1 MVPAGGA
8 GTPRLE
14 ADADAAPA
22 GRAAVGS
29 SNDWAQIVEANLR
42 LVVAVA
48 RSYCPEGG
56 PRLLELIQEGNLG
69 LIEAVDRYDTTR
81 GSRFASYA
89 SWCIRG
95 RILEAPD
102 GDRHLRARRAA
113 HETRRAAPLRTA
125 LEREPTFEEVG
136 LEVGRPAM
144 QAQELLASTPG
155 PASLDAPLTPES
167 RSRTFSCAATSRMRW
182 STWHR
187 DPVRWWH
194 CGTAWAAGHHG
205 RWRGRGPAPG
215 EPRASASAPAGGI
228 AQLRRGSKG
237 LRSYAH

>member
-1 MVPAGGA
+1 MTTAEAPDRDDTLGWYLRGVR

-14 ADADAAPA
+14 ADADAALA

-29 SNDWAQIVEANLR
+29 SNARAQIVETNLR

-48 RSYCPEGG
+48 RSCCPEGG

-69 LIEAVDRYDTTR
+69 LVEAVDRYHATR

-89 SWCIRG
+89 SRCVRG
-95 RILEAPD
+95 RILEALD
-102 GDRHLRARRAA
+102 GDWHLPRARP
-113 HETRRAAPLRTA
+113 TRHGARRRRWAPPSSA
-125 LEREPTFEEVG
+125 SPTFEEVVG

-144 QAQELLASTPG
+144 QVQELLASTPG
-155 PASLDAPLTPES
+155 PASLDAPLTPKS
-167 RSRTFSCAATSRMRW
+167 RSRTFSCAATSRVRW

-187 DPVRWWH
+187 DPIRWWH

-205 RWRGRGPAPG
+205 RWTRSRPG
-215 EPRASASAPAGGI
+215 ST
-228 AQLRRGSKG
+228 
-237 LRSYAH
+237 